1 MNIQPPR
8 PIPSPLV
15 LSEWISTTLFLKK
28 TQRRRER
35 RRGDRDDDERQQGAK
50 QWMTHAPGIEENQ
63 NMKWCRNMIRARAGE
78 MAVKRETMVSTGE
91 RPSGGGVNPVRR

>member
-1 MNIQPPR
+1 M
-8 PIPSPLV
+8 IPCT
-15 LSEWISTTLFLKK
+15 W
-28 TQRRRER
+28 
-35 RRGDRDDDERQQGAK
+35 D
-50 QWMTHAPGIEENQ
+50 EENQ

>member
-1 MNIQPPR
+1 MDKHN
-8 PIPSPLV
+8 
-15 LSEWISTTLFLKK
+15 TFLKK

-50 QWMTHAPGIEENQ
+50 QWMIPCTWDEENQ